1 MPAARRVR
9 LASVSLRA
17 AQTDFA
23 EAGELMLSVDE
34 DQVTN
39 LEDLMWERGHLDVA
53 QMVGAFQILRSA
65 GLFVGRGWLAAPA
78 G

>member
-1 MPAARRVR
+1 
-9 LASVSLRA
+9 LASVSLLA

-53 QMVGAFQILRSA
+53 QMVDAFQILRSA
-65 GLFVGRGWLAAPA
+65 DLLWSRVARSTCWVSGSR
-78 G
+78 

>member
-1 MPAARRVR
+1 
-9 LASVSLRA
+9 LASVSLLA

-53 QMVGAFQILRSA
+53 QMVDAFQILRSA
-65 GLFVGRGWLAAPA
+65 DLLWSRVARSTCWVIGSR
-78 G
+78 

>member
-1 MPAARRVR
+1 
-9 LASVSLRA
+9 LASVSLLA

-34 DQVTN
+34 DEVTT
-39 LEDLMWERGHLDVA
+39 LEDLMWERGHPDVA

>member
-1 MPAARRVR
+1 
-9 LASVSLRA
+9 LASVSLLA

-53 QMVGAFQILRSA
+53 QMVDAFQILR
-65 GLFVGRGWLAAPA
+65 LADLLWPRVARSTCWVS
-78 G
+78 GSR